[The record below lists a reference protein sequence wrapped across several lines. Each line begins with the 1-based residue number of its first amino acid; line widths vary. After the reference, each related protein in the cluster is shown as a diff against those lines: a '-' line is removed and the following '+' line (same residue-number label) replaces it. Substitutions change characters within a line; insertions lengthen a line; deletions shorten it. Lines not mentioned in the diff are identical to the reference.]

1 MNRKPSVAVIG
12 GTGALGFGLAL
23 RWAKAGYE
31 VIIGSRDP
39 TRAASAARECSD
51 MTAAQVRGADSESAA
66 RHAEVVVV
74 AVPFAAQADTLAHIR
89 DAVQGKVVV
98 DTTVPLVPPKVMR
111 VQLPP
116 EKSAARRAQ
125 TVLGTDVRVV
135 SAFQNVA
142 ATHLRDLDHAVEGD
156 VLVTGDD
163 ADARETVVELAAA
176 IGLRA
181 WHAGSLDNAVVA
193 EGLTSILL
201 FLNKRYGFD
210 GAGIRI
216 CGERKPS

>member
-1 MNRKPSVAVIG
+1 
-12 GTGALGFGLAL
+12 
-23 RWAKAGYE
+23 
-31 VIIGSRDP
+31 
-39 TRAASAARECSD
+39 
-51 MTAAQVRGADSESAA
+51 
-66 RHAEVVVV
+66 
-74 AVPFAAQADTLAHIR
+74 
-89 DAVQGKVVV
+89 
-98 DTTVPLVPPKVMR
+98 
-111 VQLPP
+111 
-116 EKSAARRAQ
+116 
-125 TVLGTDVRVV
+125 
-135 SAFQNVA
+135 
-142 ATHLRDLDHAVEGD
+142 VEGD